1 MLAKTPADLAAELLA
16 TLGDTY
22 TVNGD
27 ACSPYFTLVL
37 NTETQ
42 ADISVSLIDERAQ
55 GPKQGYPHLQ
65 RGLWEL

>member
-1 MLAKTPADLAAELLA
+1 MIKTANLPDLAAELLA

-42 ADISVSLIDERAQ
+42 IGRASCRERV
-55 GPKQGYPHLQ
+55 
-65 RGLWEL
+65 